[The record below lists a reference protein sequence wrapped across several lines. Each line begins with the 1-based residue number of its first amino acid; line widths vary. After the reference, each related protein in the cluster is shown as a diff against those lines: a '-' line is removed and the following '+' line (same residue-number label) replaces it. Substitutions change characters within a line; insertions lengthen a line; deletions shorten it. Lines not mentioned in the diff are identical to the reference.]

1 MATDKKHIAVYL
13 DPAVEVA
20 LVAFCEHKGLKSKK
34 GIMFSAGVNAALAEF
49 FGVISLG
56 TDSSN
61 RGTRVSVNIQDLA
74 LSTNIPPVNAIQL
87 GASFASNIPPA
98 NAIQLGV
105 SSATKRLAEASN
117 TLAPSNIPPANAIQL
132 GVSSATKRL
141 AEASNTLAP
150 SNIPPANA
158 IQLGVGSVSNTLA
171 EASNRLPASNIP
183 SPNAVQLGVL
193 GSLTHLYGLDVANIL
208 PKSLGVDVLPRTPS
222 LSDVE
227 VDALIHELEA
237 VRIENQRLHMELG
250 NSESEKQ
257 SLQQELVQ
265 VRSQLEQ
272 ERADREKFQSE
283 VSVLNAK
290 LAAALEQNEKLAPI
304 VIGVELQS
312 QLEQERADRQIVEAE
327 LSKLKQN
334 SVLVAASTLWEKL
347 APDAAT
353 ILDQVRGRRKRKK
366 SKIDLWEVEAVL
378 EILQTLVKKIEE
390 E

>member
-105 SSATKRLAEASN
+105 SSAIERLAEASN
-117 TLAPSNIPPANAIQL
+117 TLATSNIPPANAIQL
-132 GVSSATKRL
+132 GVSSVSNTL
-141 AEASNTLAP
+141 AEASNRLAT

-158 IQLGVGSVSNTLA
+158 IQLGV
-171 EASNRLPASNIP
+171 
-183 SPNAVQLGVL
+183 LG
-193 GSLTHLYGLDVANIL
+193 TPTDLYGLDVANIL
-208 PKSLGVDVLPRTPS
+208 SKSLGVDVLPRTPS

-250 NSESEKQ
+250 NSENEKQ

-304 VIGVELQS
+304 AIGVELQS
-312 QLEQERADRQIVEAE
+312 QLEQERADRQRVEAE

-334 SVLVAASTLWEKL
+334 SALVTTLSKKLTPDLPKVLN
-347 APDAAT
+347 
-353 ILDQVRGRRKRKK
+353 QVRAKGKRLLRIQLEDLKAIL
-366 SKIDLWEVEAVL
+366 KIL
-378 EILQTLVKKIEE
+378 ESSSNKIEE

>member
-49 FGVISLG
+49 FGIISLG

-61 RGTRVSVNIQDLA
+61 GGTRVSINIQDLA
-74 LSTNIPPVNAIQL
+74 LSSNIPPVNAIQL

-105 SSATKRLAEASN
+105 SSASKRLSEASNTLAKSNILPANAVQLGVTSASKRLAEASN
-117 TLAPSNIPPANAIQL
+117 TLATSNIPPANAIQL
-132 GVSSATKRL
+132 GLT
-141 AEASNTLAP
+141 
-150 SNIPPANA
+150 
-158 IQLGVGSVSNTLA
+158 SVSNTLA
-171 EASNRLPASNIP
+171 EASNTLATRNIP
-183 SPNAVQLGVL
+183 PANVIQLGVL
-193 GSLTHLYGLDVANIL
+193 GTSTDLYGLDVPNIL
-208 PKSLGVDVLPRTPS
+208 SKSLGVDVLPRTPS

-257 SLQQELVQ
+257 SLQQELLQ

-272 ERADREKFQSE
+272 ERADREKFQVE

-290 LAAALEQNEKLAPI
+290 LAAALEQNEKSALIATS
-304 VIGVELQS
+304 VELQS
-312 QLEQERADRQIVEAE
+312 QLEQERADQQEIQAE
-327 LSKLKQN
+327 LSQLKQN
-334 SVLVAASTLWEKL
+334 PSPAAALLDKSKVDTAVVLNQIRS
-347 APDAAT
+347 
-353 ILDQVRGRRKRKK
+353 RRKQL
-366 SKIDLWEVEAVL
+366 KINLQDLQAILKIL
-378 EILQTLVKKIEE
+378 ESSAKKIEQE
-390 E
+390 